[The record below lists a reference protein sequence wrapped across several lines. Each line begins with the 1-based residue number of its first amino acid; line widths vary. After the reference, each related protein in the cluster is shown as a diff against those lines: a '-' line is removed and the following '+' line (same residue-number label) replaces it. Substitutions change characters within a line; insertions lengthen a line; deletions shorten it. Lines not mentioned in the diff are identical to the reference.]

1 MAASFLASSVWFAG
15 STAPAQGPST
25 PSSNTPDSYNVL
37 HYRKPASSSWVYASQ
52 PTQPLNQP
60 ATERGMV
67 AEEDL
72 LSLYGLGE
80 APGPQRVFRL
90 DSEAQLQERWRQ
102 QARDL
107 PVPERIQ
114 FPDESVAVVG
124 QGPYQGR
131 HFPQRDM
138 LVEPSYVCYGRLFFE
153 DVNSERYG
161 WDLGFF
167 QPFWSAGIFYWQ
179 LATLSYHIGAEP
191 CRWHDCSS
199 GYCLPGDPVPYLI
212 YPPQLSVTGAAAEA
226 ATIIGLLA
234 VFP

>member
-1 MAASFLASSVWFAG
+1 MAASLLAASCWLAG
-15 STAPAQGPST
+15 STAPAQGPT
-25 PSSNTPDSYNVL
+25 PPSSNTPDAANVL

-52 PTQPLNQP
+52 PAVPLNQP
-60 ATERGMV
+60 LPQRGAAADEFQ
-67 AEEDL
+67 AEA
-72 LSLYGLGE
+72 LSLE
-80 APGPQRVFRL
+80 PPGPQRVFRL
-90 DSEAQLQERWRQ
+90 DSESQLEERWRQ
-102 QARDL
+102 QGRDEG
-107 PVPERIQ
+107 VPEPVQ
-114 FPDESVAVVG
+114 FPDESIAIVG
-124 QGPYQGR
+124 KGPYQGR
-131 HFPQRDM
+131 HFAQRDM

-179 LATLSYHIGAEP
+179 LATLPYRIGAEP

-199 GYCLPGDPVPYLI
+199 GYCLPGDPVPYLF

-226 ATIIGLLA
+226 ATIVGLLA